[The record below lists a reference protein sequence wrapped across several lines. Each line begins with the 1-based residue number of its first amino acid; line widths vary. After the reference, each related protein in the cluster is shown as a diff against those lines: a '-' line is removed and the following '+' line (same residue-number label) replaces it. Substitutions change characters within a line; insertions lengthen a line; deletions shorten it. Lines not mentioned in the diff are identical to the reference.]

1 MSTGDEILV
10 QGGNEPIP
18 TKVKN
23 VASSLMQG
31 KHQFCGLHHFWCT
44 GNSTS
49 VLESVQMKKEEK
61 YYFAF

>member
-10 QGGNEPIP
+10 QGGNKPIP
-18 TKVKN
+18 TEVKN

-31 KHQFCGLHHFWCT
+31 NYQFCVLHHFWFT

-49 VLESVQMKKEEK
+49 VLESVPMKKEEK
-61 YYFAF
+61 YYFAV